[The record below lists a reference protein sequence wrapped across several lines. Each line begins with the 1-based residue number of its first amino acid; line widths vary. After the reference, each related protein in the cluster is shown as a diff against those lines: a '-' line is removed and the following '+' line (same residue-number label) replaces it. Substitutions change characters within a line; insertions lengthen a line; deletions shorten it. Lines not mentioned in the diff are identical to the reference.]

1 MGKRAISLFLALCLT
16 AGLTTVPAAAEE
28 TVPDIRENEVI
39 NVEAE
44 TAAEA
49 KLGSSPESGSASDSE
64 MVSALSEGISV
75 WDGSIAAG
83 FASGQGTEENPYL
96 ISSASQL
103 AYLAQMVNSGEDYYH
118 KYFKLTCDIDLN
130 HIEWAPIGTDDD
142 PFRGSFDGAGY
153 RIIGL
158 HITQFYEYAGL
169 FGRMYAPAE
178 GTTICNLSVDGNIEI
193 SGAGTTK
200 IGMLLGECEDH
211 YGDVP
216 VVFNNCVASGEIMR
230 SGEDDY
236 TNCIGGI
243 LGEGD
248 NIELLNSQSRVE
260 IVGEKI
266 SGRAN
271 TGIGGLI
278 GYLRAFSDS
287 NAVRILDCGFTGSV
301 AVSSDDTTGLVYIGG
316 IIGNLASGASTV
328 VRVESCYNAGSLR
341 ADGRR
346 NITIGGIIAY
356 PSSDG
361 DVYISNCYNSGALSS
376 TARSFAVAG
385 GILGDNRCCG
395 TISNCY
401 NSGEISGVTSSK
413 GQMYVCSGGLIGWD
427 YHPASFTYCYNI
439 GQVSAL
445 CNSGSGYAGGAVG
458 RNSGSESYTSIYC
471 LDSVPAIGNDEG
483 LSIRSL
489 PYFAMQMQVA
499 YRGFDFENVWE
510 MGGDSYHFPVLRGMD
525 NLNGTWEK
533 TDVEDSNVEIDT
545 GHYYSITAMR
555 SFRIYA
561 QGAGYPA
568 PVGFTVTV
576 GDQVYTGY
584 ADGSHVCDMIDVWVE
599 PGYTGDIE
607 ISRDGYH
614 TQRIPA
620 EYTSMLNY
628 IAMVPTSVTDP
639 FANALLLDKS
649 SANYAAYRN
658 LLQSGETMY
667 QRDLTDT
674 EEELISLYPMV
685 EWNGHGEGTVWLEQG
700 EIRVPLTNNT
710 FNQVDWGDYL
720 FAAGETI
727 YLCAEAADGTGL
739 RYATNLKVIAKLHS
753 GLEINLG
760 EDLEIDTGASGE
772 GDLSIFGG
780 EKLEFDLAE
789 LSDDLIPIEVTV
801 KGDGSIQGTI
811 GFALG
816 EASDKEAV
824 FGSMKDSIDRLAE
837 AGDETG
843 RAAAK
848 LLEEM
853 KQYGVPIERAGTFGA
868 KGTAQLLGYFTGK
881 MVEGQITLTE
891 CKMAV
896 LFSGSLSY
904 TYNTLILNIP
914 AYFKM
919 SLGSK
924 LEAYLKMVYD
934 EASGAMNTEDGQ
946 RLDTSFSLS
955 AEAGP
960 GWEGYVSVGVKGS
973 GILKISSVL
982 PLTER
987 DTALSLRAAF
997 SAVGTLAGIEGEWL
1011 FYETPEKVFW
1021 DSGEWCWKDAD
1032 DPETQVLSFSP
1043 RLAAVP
1049 MSVVGNG
1056 NTLVTGIS
1064 GYQSPALAQ
1073 LSDGRMLA
1081 VWMADVPDRSLVD
1094 NGGVYY
1100 SICTDGT
1107 WSEPTLA
1114 ADDGTNDS
1122 APRLHQEDGVL
1133 YLAWQNYQTVFETD
1147 TLPDYDVLA
1156 GQIETVVSAFDPD
1169 TDTWS
1174 APEAGTPGWYTA
1186 AEELPEDYAD
1196 EWPVTDSTRQV
1207 LSENG
1212 MRGVLYTAAEDDTGL
1227 PQVWGIFSEDGNW
1240 GEPVQLTSAV
1250 GGVNGFSAV
1259 MDGEKITILLTTG
1272 EYDNSALMLHEVALN
1287 VDLSV
1292 TDVDYVRQTLVPGQ
1306 ALTLEVSVKNN
1317 SPVNAVGMVIRV
1329 ANSNG
1334 AELTQ
1339 KTVMAAIPSGGEE
1352 LVYVNYQLPETLV
1365 EDELHLTVTPL
1376 LWADTDESD
1385 NTAMC
1390 KLQFVDLSVESLTA
1404 VTAGGQTQAVVQVV
1418 NRGQTETAPT
1428 DLTFYRD
1435 SPDGEVLATAQTGTL
1450 AVGVLDN
1457 VSVILPALNED
1468 DLVYVK
1474 AEPLGEEN
1482 LIGNNTLHAVV
1493 TAGDSAETDISAT
1506 AGRTKNVLTVT
1517 ARIDNRTASNLEPVT
1532 LAVAA
1537 YEEKT
1542 GRQLDCALFEN
1553 VTVTALNSEEYRVEF
1568 SLPSGT
1574 ETVLWKVFCL
1584 DESWSPITGP
1594 LTGRAQTDQG

>member
-16 AGLTTVPAAAEE
+16 AGLTAIPAEAEE
-28 TVPDIRENEVI
+28 GNIYMEGGKTGVRADFLESVSAVDEVPEGYIGIYSVDEF
-39 NVEAE
+39 VEAE
-44 TAAEA
+44 W
-49 KLGSSPESGSASDSE
+49 ESD
-64 MVSALSEGISV
+64 
-75 WDGSIAAG
+75 
-83 FASGQGTEENPYL
+83 N
-96 ISSASQL
+96 
-103 AYLAQMVNSGEDYYH
+103 
-118 KYFKLTCDIDLN
+118 KYILMDDIDLRAQN
-130 HIEWAPIGTDDD
+130 WNMPEFAGVLDGNGHKIMNLSISSLPDEPQDGNSYCVGLFSSFSGIVKNLALVDTNILISADNITKWAYIGGIAGS
-142 PFRGSFDGAGY
+142 FRGFEGAIENCYVTGNISAKISFSDDAWADLCVG
-153 RIIGL
+153 GL
-158 HITQFYEYAGL
+158 LGEVDSLARFSSENSANFAKISSEVTWNAAQGTIEGICVGGL
-169 FGRMYAPAE
+169 FGRQDARNTSASEFSGLVNYGSISAASHIGNNRKSNGPIMIGGIA
-178 GTTICNLSVDGNIEI
+178 GDTRNCNLTACANFSTVKSETEQGPTSAGGIVGYTEADEHHIEQCWNA
-193 SGAGTTK
+193 GA
-200 IGMLLGECEDH
+200 
-211 YGDVP
+211 VS
-216 VVFNNCVASGEIMR
+216 A
-230 SGEDDY
+230 Y
-236 TNCIGGI
+236 TNTSGGYTTGVGGI
-243 LGEGD
+243 LGSAH
-248 NIELLNSQSRVE
+248 SQAE
-260 IVGEKI
+260 
-266 SGRAN
+266 
-271 TGIGGLI
+271 TGII
-278 GYLRAFSDS
+278 
-287 NAVRILDCGFTGSV
+287 
-301 AVSSDDTTGLVYIGG
+301 
-316 IIGNLASGASTV
+316 
-328 VRVESCYNAGSLR
+328 
-341 ADGRR
+341 
-346 NITIGGIIAY
+346 
-356 PSSDG
+356 
-361 DVYISNCYNSGALSS
+361 NCYNTGLLYLKSMASGISASKEDG
-376 TARSFAVAG
+376 VG
-385 GILGDNRCCG
+385 GILGVGDYYSS
-395 TISNCY
+395 TDTVYIKNCY
-401 NSGEISGVTSSK
+401 NYGELYSKKESDRAVISLGDIIGYCRKATIQDCYWKSSE
-413 GQMYVCSGGLIGWD
+413 
-427 YHPASFTYCYNI
+427 N
-439 GQVSAL
+439 
-445 CNSGSGYAGGAVG
+445 GAVG
-458 RNSGSESYTSIYC
+458 YDAHICTISGGTRLTPINASIQETY
-471 LDSVPAIGNDEG
+471 A
-483 LSIRSL
+483 
-489 PYFAMQMQVA
+489 
-499 YRGFDFENVWE
+499 GFDFTSVWK
-510 MGGDSYHFPVLRGMD
+510 MGSGSYPFPVLRSLEEMPDFPGFEELPEED
-525 NLNGTWEK
+525 PVVI
-533 TDVEDSNVEIDT
+533 DVS
-545 GHYYSITAMR
+545 HYYDPTAMR

-561 QGAGYPA
+561 QGAEYPA

-576 GDQVYTGY
+576 GDHVYTGY
-584 ADGSHVCDMIDVWVE
+584 ADGAHVCDMIDVSVE
-599 PGYTGDIE
+599 PGYTGDIV
-607 ISRDGYH
+607 ISRDGYY
-614 TQRIPA
+614 TQRIPVA
-620 EYTSMLNY
+620 YTSTLNY
-628 IAMVPTSVTDP
+628 ITMVPTTVTDP

-1114 ADDGTNDS
+1114 ADEGTNDS

-1259 MDGEKITILLTTG
+1259 MDGEKITILFTTG

-1517 ARIDNRTASNLEPVT
+1517 VRIDNRTASNLEPVT

>member
-16 AGLTTVPAAAEE
+16 VGLTTIPAAAEKGDVNGTIAGDMEARPPE
-28 TVPDIRENEVI
+28 TDRADADIVPALDGAELEEY
-39 NVEAE
+39 VEEQYQNAEEEFFLRLQGE
-44 TAAEA
+44 TATEV
-49 KLGSSPESGSASDSE
+49 PEGYVGIYSASD
-64 MVSALSEGISV
+64 LDGIRNNL
-75 WDGSIAAG
+75 DGNYILMKNIDLG
-83 FASGQGTEENPYL
+83 GYNWVPIGDQENPFTGTLDGNGYEILNLTINQSGQD
-96 ISSASQL
+96 
-103 AYLAQMVNSGEDYYH
+103 SGKVY
-118 KYFKLTCDIDLN
+118 I
-130 HIEWAPIGTDDD
+130 
-142 PFRGSFDGAGY
+142 
-153 RIIGL
+153 
-158 HITQFYEYAGL
+158 GL
-169 FGRMYAPAE
+169 FGYGMPTMISDLCISDVSIE
-178 GTTICNLSVDGNIEI
+178 VDG
-193 SGAGTTK
+193 A
-200 IGMLLGECEDH
+200 
-211 YGDVP
+211 YGDVG
-216 VVFNNCVASGEIMR
+216 A
-230 SGEDDY
+230 
-236 TNCIGGI
+236 
-243 LGEGD
+243 
-248 NIELLNSQSRVE
+248 
-260 IVGEKI
+260 
-266 SGRAN
+266 
-271 TGIGGLI
+271 LI
-278 GYLRAFSDS
+278 GYIDYGNRDRCVENCFVKSGRITVKYSESQSSVGGIAGYADYWAQILNCS
-287 NAVRILDCGFTGSV
+287 NAATIQVQGNGYAYV
-301 AVSSDDTTGLVYIGG
+301 GG
-316 IIGNLASGASTV
+316 IIGECEVSTEIIGCANYGMVSLNAVDALYSGTPAVGGVLGDGITEVQNCANYGSVFGEHQKTDSSSTRPSGDISV
-328 VRVESCYNAGSLR
+328 
-341 ADGRR
+341 
-346 NITIGGIIAY
+346 GGIIGY
-356 PSSDG
+356 G
-361 DVYISNCYNSGALSS
+361 IKCSNCYNVGNIAGLQELNS
-376 TARSFAVAG
+376 TRENAATATATVSAG
-385 GILGDNRCCG
+385 GILGGKTNG
-395 TISNCY
+395 SLSMSNCY
-401 NSGEISGVTSSK
+401 NVGEITGNA
-413 GQMYVCSGGLIGWD
+413 
-427 YHPASFTYCYNI
+427 HA
-439 GQVSAL
+439 
-445 CNSGSGYAGGAVG
+445 
-458 RNSGSESYTSIYC
+458 TSISPDAEVENNIYVGGIAGSVYTDMHDVVIENC
-471 LDSVPAIGNDEG
+471 YTLNTMTSLFGRHSTEDSTVIDNCRI
-483 LSIRSL
+483 LSGR
-489 PYFAMQMQVA
+489 QMREQKTYA
-499 YRGFDFENVWE
+499 GFDFTSVWK
-510 MGGDSYHFPVLRGMD
+510 MGSGSYPFPVLRSLEETPDFPGFEE
-525 NLNGTWEK
+525 LPE
-533 TDVEDSNVEIDT
+533 EDPVVIDISR
-545 GHYYSITAMR
+545 YYGPTAMR

-561 QGAGYPA
+561 QGAEYPA

-576 GDQVYTGY
+576 GDHVYTGY
-584 ADGSHVCDMIDVWVE
+584 ADGAHVCDMIDVSVE
-599 PGYTGDIE
+599 PGYTGDIV
-607 ISRDGYH
+607 ISRDGYY
-614 TQRIPA
+614 TQRIPVA
-620 EYTSMLNY
+620 YTSTLNY
-628 IAMVPTSVTDP
+628 ITMVPTTVTDP

-973 GILKISSVL
+973 GTLKISSVL

-1259 MDGEKITILLTTG
+1259 MDGEKITILFTTG

-1517 ARIDNRTASNLEPVT
+1517 VRIDNRTASNLEPVT

-1542 GRQLDCALFEN
+1542 GRELNCALFEN